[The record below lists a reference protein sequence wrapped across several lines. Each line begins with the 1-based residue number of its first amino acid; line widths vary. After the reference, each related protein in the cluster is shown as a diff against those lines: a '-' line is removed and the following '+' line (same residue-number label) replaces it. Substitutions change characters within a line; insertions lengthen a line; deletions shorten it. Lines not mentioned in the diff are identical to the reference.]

1 MHNIWYIN
9 LGDEMLPNYGQ
20 IAFLRALYKIVWPR
34 NIGTLSYPV
43 PTIEYDL
50 LTARYARRVTNVSR
64 II

>member
-1 MHNIWYIN
+1 
-9 LGDEMLPNYGQ
+9 MLPNYGQ